1 MPEPRKARLN
11 DRVNFVHPFKGTL
24 CAAYVTEVLEDGK
37 YGLAYNDPDYDSGY
51 KQMPVKNVRYDEG
64 RSAGTFSFSEEQ
76 MPTDKDPS
84 ILDSRKDAPKPKAL
98 DTSISADKVVR

>member
-1 MPEPRKARLN
+1 MADQRKARLN

-24 CAAYVTEVLEDGK
+24 CAAYVTEVMPGEL

-51 KQMPVKNVRYDEG
+51 KQMPVKNVRYDAG
-64 RSAGTFSFSEEQ
+64 RSAGTFSFSEEE

-98 DTSISADKVVR
+98 DTSVSADKVVR